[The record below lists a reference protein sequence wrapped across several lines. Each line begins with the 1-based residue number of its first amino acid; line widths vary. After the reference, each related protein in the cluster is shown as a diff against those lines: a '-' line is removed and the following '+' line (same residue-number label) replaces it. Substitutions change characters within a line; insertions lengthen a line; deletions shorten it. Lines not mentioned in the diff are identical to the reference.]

1 MGLLVRN
8 QSLTSNLSFVDLLA
22 LDAHDTDDQVITV
35 KDWRYESTGWD
46 TSTDQAL
53 ATAAAARA
61 REYAQW
67 KATTTHPHHSKES

>member
-1 MGLLVRN
+1 M
-8 QSLTSNLSFVDLLA
+8 
-22 LDAHDTDDQVITV
+22 